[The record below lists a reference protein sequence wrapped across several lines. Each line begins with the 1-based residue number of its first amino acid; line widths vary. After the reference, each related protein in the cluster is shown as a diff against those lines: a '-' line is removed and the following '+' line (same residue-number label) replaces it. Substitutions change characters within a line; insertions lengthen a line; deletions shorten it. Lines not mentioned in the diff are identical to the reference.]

1 MDKYNVKNKADSKK
15 SQSILKALSVE
26 RIKESLNYEGKQIW
40 EIPFVWEKYDEN
52 WNDEENDEDEYNLK
66 NFIDREKDYL

>member
-1 MDKYNVKNKADSKK
+1 M
-15 SQSILKALSVE
+15 
-26 RIKESLNYEGKQIW
+26 
-40 EIPFVWEKYDEN
+40 WEKYDEN

>member
-1 MDKYNVKNKADSKK
+1 
-15 SQSILKALSVE
+15 
-26 RIKESLNYEGKQIW
+26 
-40 EIPFVWEKYDEN
+40 VWEKYDEN